1 MDRID
6 VLGKKLKELERKQ
19 DFGKYPEYV
28 NGQVNAAVIK
38 LTDIIATNE
47 VNTKKTFE
55 RVNSSIMHLSKS
67 LLAVEKNVA
76 AMVSDAKKLEDFM
89 HMNID
94 SVDERIDGFELV
106 MEKHASD
113 IKDMV
118 SANKKMRESLMVFL
132 RGLPDK
138 IDA

>member
-1 MDRID
+1 MDRLDILD
-6 VLGKKLKELERKQ
+6 KKLRELERKQ

-55 RVNSSIMHLSKS
+55 RMNSSIMNLSKS

-106 MEKHASD
+106 MEKHAID
-113 IKDMV
+113 IRDMV